1 MFQRDSDLECK
12 NEAMP
17 SRKPLQTVTARI
29 NTDGF
34 EATETFSSTSDA
46 STWKEMVE
54 TTLDHREKTNFDLHV
69 YAAGLAD
76 SVRTY
81 GGSFTKEAWLNVR
94 VPPELW
100 TKGHPVPVDVEA
112 MFKNVLLGD
121 LAAPNTG
128 LK

>member
-1 MFQRDSDLECK
+1 MAKCE
-12 NEAMP
+12 NEGMP
-17 SRKPLQTVTARI
+17 SRKPLQPITVRV
-29 NTDGF
+29 NKDGF
-34 EATETFSSTSDA
+34 EATEAFTSTSDA

-54 TTLDHREKTNFDLHV
+54 TTLDQREKTNFDLQV

-100 TKGHPVPVDVEA
+100 TKGLPVPVDV
-112 MFKNVLLGD
+112 D
-121 LAAPNTG
+121 DP
-128 LK
+128 LKLRKD

>member
-1 MFQRDSDLECK
+1 MSGDWEVAKCK
-12 NEAMP
+12 NEGMP
-17 SRKPLQTVTARI
+17 SRKPLNPITVRI
-29 NTDGF
+29 NKDGF
-34 EATETFSSTSDA
+34 EATESFTSTSDA

-54 TTLDHREKTNFDLHV
+54 TTLDQSEKANFDLQV

-112 MFKNVLLGD
+112 MFKDVLQGD